1 MYINKNRDITMT
13 LIKMAEVYGF
23 HGVVI
28 AVDTQVIGKRISDT
42 KNNFSSS
49 EWTRFEVL
57 EEIHKRMT
65 VKSPLRNLNRKE
77 FVDNRD
83 LSLD

>member
-49 EWTRFEVL
+49 E
-57 EEIHKRMT
+57 
-65 VKSPLRNLNRKE
+65 
-77 FVDNRD
+77 
-83 LSLD
+83 